1 MEWVETA
8 GPGPGAAMGAG
19 LQLQAGRAAT
29 RENRVRLLLDGSES
43 YGAMLDLVE
52 EAREEVL
59 FENFIF
65 RGDAVGLAF
74 AVALRRRA
82 EEGVRVRVL
91 HDPFGALMS
100 RRAPI
105 GFHFHGS
112 PAWVRVYNP
121 PRPTPAF
128 FRDGRDHRK
137 LVVQDRRRAVVG
149 GLCLADAWMGNCVE
163 RCTWRDSAILVEGAA
178 AEEVAAEFDRMW
190 GRGRSFTPRIAQE
203 GGAAAPVAIPHT
215 DAAPGDVPV
224 RVLSD
229 EPGARRTERVL
240 VHALD
245 TARSEALLTTP
256 YLLPTPRLA
265 EAMCAAAR
273 RGVDVEVLVPLHG
286 NHRVVALSAEHAAG
300 ELLRAGVTVWQWT
313 GPLVHAK
320 TAVVD
325 ACWSLVG
332 SSNLDPLSLIRNA
345 ELNLEVHGAAF
356 AGQLRASFIR
366 DRALSSLL
374 SEETWRGR
382 PPLRRLLTRTAAL
395 GRGWQ

>member
-1 MEWVETA
+1 M
-8 GPGPGAAMGAG
+8 
-19 LQLQAGRAAT
+19 
-29 RENRVRLLLDGSES
+29 RLLLDGSES

-74 AVALRRRA
+74 AAALRRRA

-163 RCTWRDSAILVEGAA
+163 RCTWRDSAVLVEGAA
-178 AEEVAAEFDRMW
+178 AGEVAAEFDRMW
-190 GRGRSFTPRIAQE
+190 GRGRSFTPRIAPKGVE
-203 GGAAAPVAIPHT
+203 TAPLAAPAT
-215 DAAPGDVPV
+215 AAPPGDVPV
-224 RVLSD
+224 RVLPD

-240 VHALD
+240 VHGLD
-245 TARSEALLTTP
+245 SARSEALLTTP
-256 YLLPTPRLA
+256 YLLPTPPLA

-273 RGVDVEVLVPLHG
+273 RGVDVQVLVPLHG
-286 NHRVVALSAEHAAG
+286 NHRVVALSAEHAVG
-300 ELLRAGVTVWQWT
+300 ELLRAGVKVWQWT

-325 ACWSLVG
+325 SCWSLVG
-332 SSNLDPLSLIRNA
+332 SSNLDPLSLVRNA

-356 AGQLRASFIR
+356 AAQLRASFAR
-366 DRALSSLL
+366 DRGLSRPL
-374 SEETWRGR
+374 SEDAWRER
-382 PPLRRLLTRTAAL
+382 PLPRRLLTRAAAL
-395 GRGWQ
+395 GWGWQ